1 MTRRYGEGFIIR
13 QVRNSDSICDQD
25 LAAEAW
31 AVTEGDEEIACCIK
45 SSIFI
50 LHTAARLLSTKE
62 RRTRKELGRLLTN
75 PVGSINPSDASLC
88 TLFRASQSNSTQAR
102 QSLSCSPKP
111 HCLPFGAVVMYITRI
126 CVGFMFPLPR
136 LPTGRC
142 ADSVTGWDYKRRLR
156 RLEHP
161 LLRC

>member
-50 LHTAARLLSTKE
+50 LHTAARLLSTQE
-62 RRTRKELGRLLTN
+62 RRNHHIPLLLTLEELGRSLTR
-75 PVGSINPSDASLC
+75 V
-88 TLFRASQSNSTQAR
+88 Q
-102 QSLSCSPKP
+102 
-111 HCLPFGAVVMYITRI
+111 
-126 CVGFMFPLPR
+126 
-136 LPTGRC
+136 
-142 ADSVTGWDYKRRLR
+142 
-156 RLEHP
+156 
-161 LLRC
+161 